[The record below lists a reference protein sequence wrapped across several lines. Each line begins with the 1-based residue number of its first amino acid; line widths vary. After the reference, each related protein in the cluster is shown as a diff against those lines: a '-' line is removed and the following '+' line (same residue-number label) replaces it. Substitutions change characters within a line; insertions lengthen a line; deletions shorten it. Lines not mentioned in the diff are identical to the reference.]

1 MLEIDLSTIPP
12 EGKQID
18 AGLDAA
24 ILGIEREADFRLED
38 GGSVSCRV
46 NRGDDGLV
54 QLVGRLTARLELT
67 CGRCL
72 EAFRHDVSQGLE
84 LVYVPRGSVANQ
96 ADEDEVSLADR
107 DMIVAYYDG
116 ERLDL
121 AEMVREQLVLGL
133 SMKRLCREDCRGLC
147 AACGANRN
155 LGECGC
161 PPDQTDSP
169 LAPLGDILD
178 NEGLSGPE
186 GSASRTRV
194 RT

>member
-1 MLEIDLSTIPP
+1 MLEIDLATIPP
-12 EGKQID
+12 EGKEID

-24 ILGIEREADFRLED
+24 VLGIEREADFRLED
-38 GGSVSCRV
+38 GGVSCRV

-54 QLVGRLTARLELT
+54 QVVGRLTARIELT

-72 EAFRHDVSQGLE
+72 DAFHHEVSEGLD
-84 LVYVPRGSVANQ
+84 LVYVPRGSLANQ
-96 ADEDEVSLADR
+96 SDEDEVSLADR
-107 DMIVAYYDG
+107 DMVVAYYDG

-155 LGECGC
+155 LGECAC
-161 PPDQTDSP
+161 VPAPDSP

-178 NEGLSGPE
+178 DEGSSGPE
-186 GSASRTRV
+186 SSTSRKRV
-194 RT
+194 RM